1 MDIKDLNMEQRQTAH
16 QLWIADVLGSAY
28 VVGDQ
33 DAFSGTFAVR
43 GKNVVR
49 VNLIGT
55 AVDSYINQDG
65 SFGSLTID
73 DGTGTIRIKA
83 FKEDLK
89 RIQEV
94 KSGDLVNCC
103 GLVKE
108 YNDERYMTA
117 EVVKILDDP
126 HWLLSRMLALSKQ
139 VSLRSITIQ
148 EGQRPTQD
156 DHKEG
161 ASTLPA
167 KEPSSSTKQLL
178 TLITG
183 AEEGISLVDLE
194 QKLMIS
200 RQALMTLVDALVNE
214 GEIYQ
219 FKPGHYKRL

>member
-1 MDIKDLNMEQRQTAH
+1 MDIQDLNMQQRQTAH
-16 QLWIADVLGSAY
+16 QIWIADVLGSAY

-33 DAFSGTFAVR
+33 DAVSGTLAVR
-43 GKNVVR
+43 GKNVTR
-49 VNLIGT
+49 VNLVGT

-83 FKEDLK
+83 FKENLK

-94 KSGDLVNCC
+94 KNGDLVNCC

-108 YNDERYMTA
+108 YNEERYMTA

-126 HWLLSRMLALSKQ
+126 YWLLSRMLTLSKQ
-139 VSLRSITIQ
+139 VPLRSITIQ

-156 DHKEG
+156 DHKEET
-161 ASTLPA
+161 STLPS
-167 KEPSSSTKQLL
+167 KESSSSTKQLL
-178 TLITG
+178 TIITS

-200 RQALMTLVDALVNE
+200 RQALMACIDALVNE

>member
-1 MDIKDLNMEQRQTAH
+1 MQQRQTAH

-33 DAFSGTFAVR
+33 DAFSGTLAVR
-43 GKNVVR
+43 GKNIVR

-55 AVDSYINQDG
+55 AVDSYLNQDD

-73 DGTGTIRIKA
+73 DGTGTIHIKA

-89 RIQEV
+89 KIREV

-126 HWLLSRMLALSKQ
+126 YWLLSRMLALSKQ
-139 VSLRSITIQ
+139 VPLRSITIQ
-148 EGQRPTQD
+148 EGQRLAQD
-156 DHKEG
+156 EHKEET
-161 ASTLPA
+161 STLPS

-178 TLITG
+178 SLITS

-200 RQALMTLVDALVNE
+200 HQALMALLDTLVNE